1 MNDTLQNLI
10 EGFIINE
17 DNINKNIELLKN
29 YSINNFIKYKN
40 MNNINDILID
50 DALFLSFYNTIESI
64 KTFRKKYFKYNID
77 QYNKMN
83 FIFNSIDN
91 DFKIIIEGVINF
103 INFYLNSKI
112 YDDFIKNV
120 DKYRINILKNDT
132 IYNLIVKNE
141 STNHGINYDKNT
153 EAKNKNISLD
163 KKENFIYFIDKEE
176 FKLFENLLY
185 MDFTDLT
192 GINKI

>member
-1 MNDTLQNLI
+1 MILLKMQI
-10 EGFIINE
+10 
-17 DNINKNIELLKN
+17 NIEL
-29 YSINNFIKYKN
+29 
-40 MNNINDILID
+40 
-50 DALFLSFYNTIESI
+50 
-64 KTFRKKYFKYNID
+64 
-77 QYNKMN
+77 
-83 FIFNSIDN
+83 IFHK
-91 DFKIIIEGVINF
+91 F
-103 INFYLNSKI
+103 
-112 YDDFIKNV
+112 
-120 DKYRINILKNDT
+120 ILKNDT